1 MKKQKKKIDMMCASH
16 RQERGHPACV
26 NQNPAEDSSAS
37 FLPFAFQFSTSTQQQ
52 KSLNIVETATY
63 LKELPIS

>member
-1 MKKQKKKIDMMCASH
+1 MKKQKKKNDTMCASH

-37 FLPFAFQFSTSTQQQ
+37 FLPLPFSSAPAHSS
-52 KSLNIVETATY
+52 KIESKN
-63 LKELPIS
+63 S